1 MNSIWGNSISSG
13 TTILTN
19 QTFTMYTSN
28 GVNIDFTGKVVLGKE
43 TKNRKRY
50 NPFPLFWNCIP
61 LRKMLCPLF
70 LQFRTPSILLIL
82 LDGRWTSYQ

>member
-1 MNSIWGNSISSG
+1 MNSIWGNSISPG

-43 TKNRKRY
+43 KKSKDIQPISTVLELF
-50 NPFPLFWNCIP
+50 PFKKKVMSF
-61 LRKMLCPLF
+61 
-70 LQFRTPSILLIL
+70 ILTI
-82 LDGRWTSYQ
+82 

>member
-1 MNSIWGNSISSG
+1 MNSIWGNSISPG

-43 TKNRKRY
+43 KN
-50 NPFPLFWNCIP
+50 NPFPLFWNCFP
-61 LRKMLCPLF
+61 LRKRLCPLF
-70 LQFRTPSILLIL
+70 LQFRTPSI
-82 LDGRWTSYQ
+82 

>member
-1 MNSIWGNSISSG
+1 MNSIWGNSISPG

-43 TKNRKRY
+43 KKIERHTNH
-50 NPFPLFWNCIP
+50 FHCF
-61 LRKMLCPLF
+61 
-70 LQFRTPSILLIL
+70 
-82 LDGRWTSYQ
+82 GRIVSL